1 MSKNLYRIM
10 EWLSMC
16 VKVYDEYFDY
26 ALGFHDKLLTR
37 AYEQLKESGKV
48 KPRAYVLIPD
58 ISGFSK
64 VIVTT
69 IKGGKEFERKLSD
82 DKITFDIYYIR
93 NVRGFVCV
101 EPVSYTHL
109 TLPTN

>member
-1 MSKNLYRIM
+1 
-10 EWLSMC
+10 MC